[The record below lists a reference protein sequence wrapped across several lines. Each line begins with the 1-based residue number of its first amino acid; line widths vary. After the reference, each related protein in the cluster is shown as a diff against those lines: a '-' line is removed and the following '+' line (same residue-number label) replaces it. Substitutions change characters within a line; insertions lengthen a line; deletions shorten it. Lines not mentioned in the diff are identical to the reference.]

1 MERGKIMIG
10 CDIVEVKRMEML
22 TNKKRVFS
30 DEEIKYAEKF
40 PDADTHFAGF
50 YAVKEAVKKSLP
62 DQKLQQQFV
71 FNECSVVHTESGRP
85 NVEFLDK
92 SSFNYSNLCFDI
104 TISHTQDIAM
114 AIVVCEKKSGIY
126 YV

>member
-1 MERGKIMIG
+1 MIG
-10 CDIVEVKRMEML
+10 CDIVEVKRMEAL

-30 DEEIKYAEKF
+30 NDEIEYAEKF
-40 PDADTHFAGF
+40 TDADAHFAGF

-71 FNECSVVHTESGRP
+71 FNQCSVIHTESGRP
-85 NVEFLDK
+85 NVKFLDK
-92 SSFNYSNLCFDI
+92 SAFNYANLSFDI
-104 TISHTQDIAM
+104 SISHTQDIAM
-114 AIVVCEKKSGIY
+114 AVAVCEKKSGIY